1 MTVVITDTTTVLRA
15 MAKKVSYSA
24 VMATKEIERG
34 PTAERVSRNVAEL
47 RERRGLSLAELSAR
61 LVLLGRP
68 ILGTGLHKI
77 EKGTRRV
84 DVDDLVA
91 LAMAL
96 GVTPTRLLLPPTADP
111 EGSPVELTTKRSV
124 PWERAWAWASGQEAL
139 PAPGQPA
146 DAEVSAE
153 DAYEFTEASRP
164 YDPPPN
170 LLMSEIEAMEASHA
184 SLVKEWIKAI
194 KRGASPERLVLLL
207 RAESFLNRLPTGGE
221 ISITHDTHRRDRG

>member
-1 MTVVITDTTTVLRA
+1 
-15 MAKKVSYSA
+15 
-24 VMATKEIERG
+24 MATREIERG
-34 PTAERVSRNVAEL
+34 PAATQVSENIAQL
-47 RERRGLSLAELSAR
+47 REWRGLTLAELSAR

-68 ILGTGLHKI
+68 IIATGLHKI

-91 LAMAL
+91 LALAL
-96 GVTPTRLLLPPTADP
+96 GVTPTRLLLPPAPDP
-111 EGSPVELTTKRSV
+111 EGGPVELTTKRSV
-124 PWERAWAWASGQEAL
+124 PWGRAWAWASGQEAL
-139 PAPGQPA
+139 PAPGQPGH
-146 DAEVSAE
+146 AEVSAE

-164 YDPPPN
+164 YDPPPT
-170 LLMSEIEAMEASHA
+170 LLMSEVEAMEGSHA